1 MYTLFVA
8 PGATIAGVLALSMRK
23 SKLCVL
29 LTWLWMRVCADG
41 VDMEVVMSA
50 QYMHGVHGAKRS
62 SSSYAKLTASESGDT
77 SVLGKLQRT
86 LSLSL
91 LRSRTEASGGGY
103 ASRSAVDLAGSLF
116 SHDEDGGDVAR

>member
-1 MYTLFVA
+1 
-8 PGATIAGVLALSMRK
+8 
-23 SKLCVL
+23 
-29 LTWLWMRVCADG
+29 
-41 VDMEVVMSA
+41 MSA

-62 SSSYAKLTASESGDT
+62 SSYAKLTASGSGDM

-91 LRSRTEASGGGY
+91 VRNRTEVSGGY
-103 ASRSAVDLAGSLF
+103 ASRSAVDLTGSLF